1 MKKGFLNSGPTTKSK
16 SNELIEI
23 SRKKPEQIKDIRVFD
38 EVQQVLKEEEQSKS
52 SIKFYFLN

>member
-1 MKKGFLNSGPTTKSK
+1 MVFFVEKKETDKSFAGMKKGFLNSGPTTKSK

-38 EVQQVLKEEEQSKS
+38 EVQ
-52 SIKFYFLN
+52 